1 MSSVRTER
9 KNRKNRKNR
18 GVSNCEGHLNDALN
32 VQIVN
37 AGVGRGNPAVPAG
50 NYSQDSFLRECSQD
64 A

>member
-1 MSSVRTER
+1 MSSVRTE
-9 KNRKNRKNR
+9 RKNRKNR